1 MADPKPPAISDAAK
15 LALALTMV
23 AIAERIAQAA
33 ADAPDDMDGTTAADS
48 MSDPAGVGV
57 SDAFSNLFEGTHSTN
72 IASTATAAL
81 RDKLADPAFRAKY
94 PYVMIV
100 VTNPQARA
108 SHRVMDGFI
117 IPSEE
122 ARFSPYLPPFDF
134 GCDCKAVPISADEA
148 RAAGLT
154 GSNPTGDLESF
165 LRGKGATPYG
175 GGANSTQNPGWIGP
189 DGRTFMPGVAAG
201 FQPAYRGTDTG
212 VQVSAL
218 RQKAN
223 ALRSE
228 DPEAFTALR
237 AWLLWLFLGKDILTE
252 DPEPEESTPDVEV
265 QPADQDETDLA
276 GPADEA
282 RDDHGRWTSS
292 GSTPPTPDQSGRM
305 TNAEIN
311 RHAEKIEAAMKK
323 IMDRYQFRHSSG
335 VSVYQQ
341 MTEDA
346 AAGNADAKR
355 YLELQDQV
363 GALREEAK
371 ARGFDNGFG
380 TGHLPLPTH
389 ERKFHGK
396 RIKD

>member
-252 DPEPEESTPDVEV
+252 DPAPEESTPDVEV
-265 QPADQDETDLA
+265 QPADQDEGALA

-292 GSTPPTPDQSGRM
+292 GAPPTPDQAGRM
-305 TNAEIN
+305 TNKAINAARAKLVAEQDALI
-311 RHAEKIEAAMKK
+311 HAYKFKSETTGMFT
-323 IMDRYQFRHSSG
+323 QFR
-335 VSVYQQ
+335 
-341 MTEDA
+341 EDA
-346 AAGNADAKR
+346 ANGNADAKR
-355 YLELQDQV
+355 ILDLEEHIQGFRGESV
-363 GALREEAK
+363 R
-371 ARGFDNGFG
+371 RGFDGYG
-380 TGHLPLPTH
+380 DLPTH